1 MCDTHNRQDQDGHST
16 RGIRRRIQKR
26 AIAGDNKACFL
37 LLISRSVALSFLPAS
52 LISDWL
58 LLSSSAF

>member
-1 MCDTHNRQDQDGHST
+1 LRQPIGLAQTAKGEQPLVT
-16 RGIRRRIQKR
+16 I
-26 AIAGDNKACFL
+26 KAVFL